1 MEITVLI
8 ITNILAPI
16 ITGFASWLMAKKKY
30 YSEVDSTVIA
40 NMKESLEFYKQLSDD
55 TMERLDDALSRLNN
69 ALKRNDELEHKVND
83 LQKQIMTLSMMVAG
97 YGLQEKLNIIN
108 ENEENANK
116 HVEGAPD
123 TNSK

>member
-55 TMERLDDALSRLNN
+55 NRERLKEVLD
-69 ALKRNDELEHKVND
+69 KND
-83 LQKQIMTLSMMVAG
+83 LLQKEISELKSQML
-97 YGLQEKLNIIN
+97 KLAMNICMDLTCRN
-108 ENEENANK
+108 RVLETK
-116 HVEGAPD
+116 QQ
-123 TNSK
+123 

>member
-55 TMERLDDALSRLNN
+55 NRERLAEVLKKNDFLEKEISDLRGQMLSL
-69 ALKRNDELEHKVND
+69 
-83 LQKQIMTLSMMVAG
+83 T
-97 YGLQEKLNIIN
+97 LNICMDLTCKNRILQN
-108 ENEENANK
+108 EVKQQKA
-116 HVEGAPD
+116 
-123 TNSK
+123 SKEQ

>member
-55 TMERLDDALSRLNN
+55 NRERLKEVLGKNDQLEKEVSE
-69 ALKRNDELEHKVND
+69 LKSQMLKLAMNICMDLTCKNRILES
-83 LQKQIMTLSMMVAG
+83 KQ
-97 YGLQEKLNIIN
+97 
-108 ENEENANK
+108 
-116 HVEGAPD
+116 
-123 TNSK
+123 

>member
-55 TMERLDDALSRLNN
+55 NRERLKEVLDKNDQLEKEISE
-69 ALKRNDELEHKVND
+69 LKSQMLKLAMNICMDLTCRNRVLET
-83 LQKQIMTLSMMVAG
+83 KQ
-97 YGLQEKLNIIN
+97 
-108 ENEENANK
+108 
-116 HVEGAPD
+116 
-123 TNSK
+123 

>member
-1 MEITVLI
+1 MEITILI

-55 TMERLDDALSRLNN
+55 NKERLKEVLDKNDKLEKEVSE
-69 ALKRNDELEHKVND
+69 LKSQMLKLAMNICMDLTCRNRVLET
-83 LQKQIMTLSMMVAG
+83 KQ
-97 YGLQEKLNIIN
+97 
-108 ENEENANK
+108 
-116 HVEGAPD
+116 
-123 TNSK
+123 

>member
-30 YSEVDSTVIA
+30 YSEVDSTVIS

-55 TMERLDDALSRLNN
+55 NRERL
-69 ALKRNDELEHKVND
+69 KRVLDKND
-83 LQKQIMTLSMMVAG
+83 LL
-97 YGLQEKLNIIN
+97 EKEISELKSQMLKLATNICVDLTCKRRVFN
-108 ENEENANK
+108 
-116 HVEGAPD
+116 D
-123 TNSK
+123 

>member
-55 TMERLDDALSRLNN
+55 NRDR
-69 ALKRNDELEHKVND
+69 LKRVLDKNDQLEKEISELKSQMLKLATNICMD
-83 LQKQIMTLSMMVAG
+83 LTCRSRVLEVKQ
-97 YGLQEKLNIIN
+97 Q
-108 ENEENANK
+108 
-116 HVEGAPD
+116 
-123 TNSK
+123 

>member
-1 MEITVLI
+1 MEITILI

-55 TMERLDDALSRLNN
+55 NRERLKEVLD
-69 ALKRNDELEHKVND
+69 KND
-83 LQKQIMTLSMMVAG
+83 LLEKEISELKSQMLKLATNICMDLTCKNRILETKQ
-97 YGLQEKLNIIN
+97 Q
-108 ENEENANK
+108 
-116 HVEGAPD
+116 
-123 TNSK
+123 

>member
-55 TMERLDDALSRLNN
+55 NRERLKEVLD
-69 ALKRNDELEHKVND
+69 KND
-83 LQKQIMTLSMMVAG
+83 LLEKEISELKSQMLKLAMNICMDLTCRNRVLETKQ
-97 YGLQEKLNIIN
+97 Q
-108 ENEENANK
+108 
-116 HVEGAPD
+116 
-123 TNSK
+123 

>member
-8 ITNILAPI
+8 ITDILAPI

-55 TMERLDDALSRLNN
+55 NRERLKEVLDKNDQLEKEISE
-69 ALKRNDELEHKVND
+69 LKSQMLKLAMNICMDLTCRNRVLET
-83 LQKQIMTLSMMVAG
+83 KQ
-97 YGLQEKLNIIN
+97 
-108 ENEENANK
+108 
-116 HVEGAPD
+116 
-123 TNSK
+123 

>member
-55 TMERLDDALSRLNN
+55 NRERLKEVLNKN
-69 ALKRNDELEHKVND
+69 EQLEKEMSELKTQMLNL
-83 LQKQIMTLSMMVAG
+83 T
-97 YGLQEKLNIIN
+97 LNICMDLTCKQRIFN
-108 ENEENANK
+108 VQKEKA
-116 HVEGAPD
+116 V
-123 TNSK
+123 

>member
-55 TMERLDDALSRLNN
+55 NKERLKEVLD
-69 ALKRNDELEHKVND
+69 KND
-83 LQKQIMTLSMMVAG
+83 LLEKEISELKSQMLKLAMNICMDLTCRNRVLETKQ
-97 YGLQEKLNIIN
+97 
-108 ENEENANK
+108 
-116 HVEGAPD
+116 
-123 TNSK
+123 

>member
-55 TMERLDDALSRLNN
+55 NRERLKEVLDKNELLEKEISE
-69 ALKRNDELEHKVND
+69 LKSQMLKLAMNICMDLTCRNRVLET
-83 LQKQIMTLSMMVAG
+83 KQ
-97 YGLQEKLNIIN
+97 Q
-108 ENEENANK
+108 
-116 HVEGAPD
+116 
-123 TNSK
+123 

>member
-55 TMERLDDALSRLNN
+55 NRERLKEVLDKNDQLEKEVSELKSQMLNLAMN
-69 ALKRNDELEHKVND
+69 ICMDLTCKNRILE
-83 LQKQIMTLSMMVAG
+83 
-97 YGLQEKLNIIN
+97 
-108 ENEENANK
+108 
-116 HVEGAPD
+116 
-123 TNSK
+123 SKKA

>member
-1 MEITVLI
+1 MEVTVLI

-55 TMERLDDALSRLNN
+55 NRERLKEVLDKNDQLEKEVSE
-69 ALKRNDELEHKVND
+69 LKSQMLKLAMNICMDLTCKNRILES
-83 LQKQIMTLSMMVAG
+83 KQ
-97 YGLQEKLNIIN
+97 
-108 ENEENANK
+108 
-116 HVEGAPD
+116 
-123 TNSK
+123 

>member
-16 ITGFASWLMAKKKY
+16 VTGFASWLMAKKKY

-55 TMERLDDALSRLNN
+55 NRERLAEVLKKNDFLEKEISDLRAQMLSL
-69 ALKRNDELEHKVND
+69 
-83 LQKQIMTLSMMVAG
+83 T
-97 YGLQEKLNIIN
+97 LNICMDLTCKNRILQN
-108 ENEENANK
+108 EVK
-116 HVEGAPD
+116 QQKS
-123 TNSK
+123 SKEQ